1 MKMRKKEVRIEKGK
15 AIAQEEK
22 WERKAA
28 HAANFPL
35 KPLQGI

>member
-22 WERKAA
+22 WERMHVNASFFFQ
-28 HAANFPL
+28 HPH
-35 KPLQGI
+35 